1 MFKPLVQLIKSLK
14 FQVTAWLVIGL
25 SAVLLFFFIYDDVKQ
40 ETYELTPFQIA
51 PSTIRSL
58 KTVEDT
64 VKTEEE
70 RDRVAEEQPPVYQF
84 NEEISTNRQSIATS
98 LFDYILEVKKS
109 TLSEEEEISASKL
122 KAAIR
127 EMNKKLK
134 ELKETEPD
142 FYLSEPV
149 LAGLLTEDETVLL
162 DMRTELTKI
171 VSDELSKPIKA
182 KDVTV
187 IQYDAERK
195 LRTSSKIPDGQV
207 QTMIQLVRPLIV
219 PTETVNE
226 ELTEQRLKQAR
237 ESIEPTRILQG
248 QVIVREG
255 QVIDKEIYRQLEV
268 TGLLTNQTSAKP
280 ILALICLIVLL
291 SGLVYIHFMSRKED
305 KQSLK
310 KSLLIF
316 YSIFFLVIVMMKFT
330 GVLEKE
336 FDVQVSFLF
345 PAALAPLLVKI
356 LTNERLAILSVVMIS
371 AASGLIL
378 QEGVSSVMQMEVVLY
393 FLLSGVTALLV
404 LGESGRRLTIMR
416 TSFAV
421 AIANLLYVSFYLLMT
436 QSTYTL
442 SEIVFYAIAAIS
454 SAILSAALTIGLLPF
469 FESIF
474 GIVSDMR
481 LVELSNPNHPLL
493 KKVLTETPGTY
504 HHSVMVANLAD
515 AACEAIGAN
524 GLLARVGSYYHD
536 IGKTVRPMH
545 FIENQHGVNPHDQL
559 TPEESRDIIIAHAA
573 DGADL
578 LAAKKM
584 PQQIVDIAR
593 QHHGTSFLKFF
604 YYKAKEQDE
613 DAVED
618 DFRYFG
624 PKPQTKEIAVISI
637 ADSCEA
643 AVRSMK
649 EPTPDK
655 ISGLVKS
662 IVKDKVNDGQF
673 DECELSMKEI
683 RIVEKVICETLN
695 GIFHSRIEYP
705 K

>member
-1 MFKPLVQLIKSLK
+1 MRRPLIQLIKSLK
-14 FQVTAWLVIGL
+14 FHVTAWLVIGL
-25 SAVLLFFFIYDDVKQ
+25 SAILLFFFVYDDVKQ
-40 ETYELTPFQIA
+40 ETYELSPFQIS

-64 VKTEEE
+64 EKTEEE
-70 RDRVAEEQPPVYQF
+70 RARVAEEQPAVYQF
-84 NEEISTNRQSIATS
+84 NEEISSNRQSIATS
-98 LFDYILEVKKS
+98 FFDYLLEVKKNS
-109 TLSEEEEISASKL
+109 LDSEEEVSEDSL
-122 KAAIR
+122 KSAIR
-127 EMNKKLK
+127 EMNLKLK
-134 ELKETEPD
+134 ELKEKEPD
-142 FYLSEPV
+142 FYLSQPV
-149 LAGLLTEDETVLL
+149 LTGLLTEKETVLIE
-162 DMRTELTKI
+162 MRNELNQI
-171 VSDELSKPIKA
+171 LAEELSKPIKA
-182 KDVTV
+182 KDLSVV
-187 IQYDAERK
+187 QYEAERK
-195 LRTSSKIPDGQV
+195 IRTSTSIPDGQV
-207 QTMIQLVRPLIV
+207 QTMIQLVRPLIE
-219 PTETVNE
+219 PTETINE
-226 ELTEQRLKQAR
+226 ELTDQRLKQAK

-280 ILALICLIVLL
+280 IVALICLIVLL
-291 SGLVYIHFMSRKED
+291 SGLVYVHFMTRKED
-305 KQSLK
+305 KTVLK
-310 KSLLIF
+310 KALLIF
-316 YSIFFLVIVMMKFT
+316 YSVFFLVIVMMKLA
-330 GVLEKE
+330 GVLERE

-345 PAALAPLLVKI
+345 PAALAPLLIKI
-356 LTNERLAILSVVMIS
+356 LTNERLAILSVVIIS
-371 AASGLIL
+371 SISGLML
-378 QEGVSSVMQMEVVLY
+378 QEGVTSIMQMEIVLY

-416 TSFAV
+416 TSLTV
-421 AIANLLYVSFYLLMT
+421 AIANLLYVAFYLLMT
-436 QSTYTL
+436 QSSYTL
-442 SEIVFYAIAAIS
+442 SELLFYAIAAVS

-469 FESIF
+469 FESVF
-474 GIVSDMR
+474 GVVSDMR
-481 LVELSNPNHPLL
+481 LIELSNPNHPLL

-536 IGKTVRPMH
+536 IGKTVRPLY
-545 FIENQHGVNPHDQL
+545 FIENQHGVNLHDQL

-573 DGADL
+573 DGANI

-584 PQQIVDIAR
+584 PPQIVDIAR

-604 YYKAKEQDE
+604 YSKAKELDDQ
-613 DAVED
+613 VKED

-649 EPTPDK
+649 EPTPEK

-662 IVKDKVNDGQF
+662 IVQDKLNDGQF
-673 DECELSMKEI
+673 DECDLSMKEI
-683 RIVEKVICETLN
+683 RIVEQIICETLN

>member
-1 MFKPLVQLIKSLK
+1 MLKPLVQLFKSLK
-14 FQVTAWLVIGL
+14 FHVIAWLVIGL
-25 SAVLLFFFIYDDVKQ
+25 SAVLLFFFLYDDVKQ

-64 VKTEEE
+64 AKTEEE
-70 RDRVAEEQPPVYQF
+70 RERVAEEQPPVYQF
-84 NEEISTNRQSIATS
+84 NEEISTNRQSIAAS

-109 TLSEEEEISASKL
+109 TLSEEEKISAPAL
-122 KAAIR
+122 KAALR

-142 FYLSEPV
+142 FYLSETV
-149 LAGLLTEDETVLL
+149 LAGLLTEEETVLL
-162 DMRTELTKI
+162 EMRSELTKI
-171 VSDELSKPIKA
+171 VAEELSKPIKE
-182 KDVTV
+182 KDVSV
-187 IQYDAERK
+187 AQYDAERK

-207 QTMIQLVRPLIV
+207 QTMIQLVRPLII
-219 PTETVNE
+219 PTETINE
-226 ELTEQRLKQAR
+226 ELTEERLKQAR
-237 ESIEPTRILQG
+237 DSIEPTRILQG

-268 TGLLTNQTSAKP
+268 TGLLTNQTSTKP
-280 ILALICLIVLL
+280 LIALLCLIVLL
-291 SGLVYIHFMSRKED
+291 SGLVYLHFMFRKED
-305 KQSLK
+305 KQVLK

-316 YSIFFLVIVMMKFT
+316 YSIFFLVVVMMKFT

-345 PAALAPLLVKI
+345 PVALAPLLVKI
-356 LTNERLAILSVVMIS
+356 LTNERLAFLSVVMI
-371 AASGLIL
+371 AATSGLIL
-378 QEGVSSVMQMEVVLY
+378 QEGVTAIMQMEVVLY
-393 FLLSGVTALLV
+393 FLLSGVTALLA

-416 TSFAV
+416 TSVAV
-421 AIANLLYVSFYLLMT
+421 AAANVLYIAFYLLMT
-436 QSTYTL
+436 QSSYTL
-442 SEIVFYAIAAIS
+442 SEILFYGIAAIS

-469 FESIF
+469 FESVF

-536 IGKTVRPMH
+536 IGKSVRPLY

-573 DGADL
+573 DGANL

-584 PQQIVDIAR
+584 PQQIIDIAR

-604 YYKAKEQDE
+604 YIKAKEQDG
-613 DAVED
+613 DVVED
-618 DFRYFG
+618 DFRYHG

-649 EPTPDK
+649 EPTPEK

-662 IVKDKVNDGQF
+662 IVKDKLNDGQF

-683 RIVEKVICETLN
+683 RIVEQVICETLN